1 VRKAQWLRALGEAA
15 DSGRWTRRTCA
26 PWRPYRTWVAVL
38 LRAVLEDETGE
49 IAARRA

>member
-1 VRKAQWLRALGEAA
+1 VARRAE
-15 DSGRWTRRTCA
+15 R
-26 PWRPYRTWVAVL
+26 WRPYRTWVAVL

>member
-15 DSGRWTRRTCA
+15 DAGALDATHLRSLAPLSHLGRG
-26 PWRPYRTWVAVL
+26 L